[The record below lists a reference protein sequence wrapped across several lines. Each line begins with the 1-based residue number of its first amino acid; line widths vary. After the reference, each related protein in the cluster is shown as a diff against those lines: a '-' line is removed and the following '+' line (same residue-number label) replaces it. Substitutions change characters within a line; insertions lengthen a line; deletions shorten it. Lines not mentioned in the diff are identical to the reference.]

1 MLDLIQDPFFA
12 FVIFLVLQV
21 ADVITTRKAL
31 ARGGREAN
39 PIVAWLMRRFGER
52 WVVVK
57 CGGGLI
63 AGVIL
68 MGTGAVFIL
77 WLVCAFYLL
86 VILNNIRVGT

>member
-1 MLDLIQDPFFA
+1 MLDLIQDPAFA
-12 FVIFLVLQV
+12 FVVFLILQV

-31 ARGGREAN
+31 ARSGREAN
-39 PIVAWLMRRFGER
+39 PIVAYLMRRFGGR
-52 WVVVK
+52 WVVIK

-77 WLVCAFYLL
+77 WLVCACYLF
-86 VILNNIRVGT
+86 VIRNNIRVGA